1 MTNFANH
8 AAAALAAVFIAAASF
23 ASIVHVPQA
32 DGAMI
37 ASAPVAV
44 LA

>member
-8 AAAALAAVFIAAASF
+8 TAAAVAAIFIAAASF
-23 ASIVHVPQA
+23 ASIVHVPNA
-32 DGAMI
+32 DGALI
-37 ASAPVAV
+37 ASAPVAT